1 VLLTQSRYG
10 NCWTKGPP
18 LVDESSALAELPFQD
33 FWRFCFRAKTL
44 RVRHQITAS
53 LTQFFNYWQVADGGD
68 SVNGPWEAGNATS
81 MDVATFTC
89 PATSLVHRGADFN
102 FYPDA
107 TENPVRL
114 RDTLLGPL
122 TWPIINF
129 QADGQWIS
137 SGSLVTDPG
146 PHPESFVGQIFKTG
160 LLYKTGDV
168 FQSAAQII
176 VQPIGP
182 QDTEFPFLEGVPQS
196 ISVLG
201 MQPIT
206 SPVHNNQTVP
216 ATTPGEIELLGQP
229 IAVHLGIPHQRD
241 NRTARYSINVQAEIG
256 VEFVDDLD
264 P

>member
-1 VLLTQSRYG
+1 M
-10 NCWTKGPP
+10 
-18 LVDESSALAELPFQD
+18 DELSALAELPFQD

-81 MDVATFTC
+81 TDVATFTC

-102 FYPDA
+102 FYPDPP
-107 TENPVRL
+107 ENAVRL

-122 TWPIINF
+122 TWPIITF
-129 QADGQWIS
+129 QTDGQWIS
-137 SGSLVTDPG
+137 SGSLVTNPG
-146 PHPESFVGQIFKTG
+146 PHAESFAGQIIRTG
-160 LLYKTGDV
+160 SLYKTGDV

-176 VQPIGP
+176 VPHLGP
-182 QDTEFPFLEGVPQS
+182 ESNEFPFLEGVMQR
-196 ISVLG
+196 ISVLS

-216 ATTPGEIELLGQP
+216 ASTPGEIKLLGQP
-229 IAVHLGIPHQRD
+229 ISVHLGIPHQRD
-241 NRTARYSINVQAEIG
+241 QRTARYSINVQAEIS
-256 VEFVDDLD
+256 VEFDDDLD